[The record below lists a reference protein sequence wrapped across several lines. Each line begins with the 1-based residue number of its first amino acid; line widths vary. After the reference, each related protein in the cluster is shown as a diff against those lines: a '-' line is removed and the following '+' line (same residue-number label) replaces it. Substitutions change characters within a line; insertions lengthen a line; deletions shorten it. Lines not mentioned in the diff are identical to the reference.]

1 LPVNSDN
8 VIIWSRSRG
17 DLKGQVGE
25 TIIRGEQPM
34 RGIDK
39 SGVFITGGCGDI
51 GLAVA
56 RRFLE
61 AGARVMLADLV
72 SEQKAKALIKK
83 KLKSPDV
90 SFVSCD
96 VTRAASVDAAF
107 AAGRKFLGR
116 LDTVIC
122 NAGIARNEPFLEVSE
137 EAWAA
142 TLAVNLTG
150 SFLTAQRAA
159 RIMQKNR
166 RREHGRRGTILLT
179 GSWVQDMP
187 WPNGTSYCA
196 SKGGQQMMAK
206 VMAQEL
212 APLGI
217 TVCLVAPGM
226 VYAGLTK
233 HIYDENKS
241 FAKLV
246 DKTVPLG
253 RMSTAAEVAG
263 SFLFLAS
270 DDGAYVTGTTLLID
284 GGATLVRRN

>member
-1 LPVNSDN
+1 
-8 VIIWSRSRG
+8 
-17 DLKGQVGE
+17 
-25 TIIRGEQPM
+25 M

-56 RRFLE
+56 ERFLE
-61 AGARVMLADLV
+61 AGARVMLADLL
-72 SEQKAKALIKK
+72 SAKKGNALVKT
-83 KLKSPDV
+83 KLKSSNV

-107 AAGRKFLGR
+107 AAAMKFLGR
-116 LDTVIC
+116 LDTVVC
-122 NAGIARNEPFLEVSE
+122 NAGIALNEPFLTATEQ
-137 EAWAA
+137 AWAR

-159 RIMQKNR
+159 RIMRRNR
-166 RREHGRRGTILLT
+166 RKAHRRRGTILFT

-187 WPNGTSYCA
+187 WPNGTSYCT
-196 SKGGQQMMAK
+196 SKAGQQMMAK

-212 APLGI
+212 ASDGI
-217 TVCLVAPGM
+217 AVSLVAPGM
-226 VYAGLTK
+226 VYAGLTRR
-233 HIYDENKS
+233 IYDENKK

-246 DKTVPLG
+246 DKTVPVG
-253 RMSTAAEVAG
+253 RMCSAEEVAG

-284 GGATLVRRN
+284 GGATLVRRI

>member
-1 LPVNSDN
+1 
-8 VIIWSRSRG
+8 
-17 DLKGQVGE
+17 
-25 TIIRGEQPM
+25 M

-51 GLAVA
+51 GIAVA
-56 RRFLE
+56 SRFLD
-61 AGARVMLADLV
+61 AGARVMLGDLL
-72 SEQKAKALIKK
+72 SAEKGKAVIQR

-107 AAGRKFLGR
+107 AAAKQFLGR

-122 NAGIARNEPFLEVSE
+122 NAGIALNEPFLTATEQ
-137 EAWAA
+137 AWAS

-159 RIMQKNR
+159 RIMRRNR
-166 RREHGRRGTILLT
+166 RKPHGRRGTILFT

-196 SKGGQQMMAK
+196 SKAGQQMMAR
-206 VMAQEL
+206 VIAQEL
-212 APLGI
+212 ASDGI
-217 TVCLVAPGM
+217 AVSLVAPGM

-233 HIYDENKS
+233 QIYDKDKK

-253 RMSTAAEVAG
+253 RMCSAEEVAG

-284 GGATLVRRN
+284 GGATLVRRI